1 MVKRYIFNADV
12 EEAFFSKLDSLHDKY
27 VYHLLLSGVAPVGA
41 NLESIKMTKN
51 PETSEKYCERV
62 VGGFL
67 NIKPQIIVKFI
78 EDKKTKLECIFTHI
92 NNNRNLNLL
101 YMIQNVVDWPKLGHF
116 SCQVW
121 YLGDTTLFEVNEHWN
136 KFK

>member
-27 VYHLLLSGVAPVGA
+27 VYNLLLRGVAPVGA

-51 PETSEKYCERV
+51 PDTSEKYCERV

-78 EDKKTKLECIFTHI
+78 EDKKTKL
-92 NNNRNLNLL
+92 
-101 YMIQNVVDWPKLGHF
+101 
-116 SCQVW
+116 
-121 YLGDTTLFEVNEHWN
+121 
-136 KFK
+136 